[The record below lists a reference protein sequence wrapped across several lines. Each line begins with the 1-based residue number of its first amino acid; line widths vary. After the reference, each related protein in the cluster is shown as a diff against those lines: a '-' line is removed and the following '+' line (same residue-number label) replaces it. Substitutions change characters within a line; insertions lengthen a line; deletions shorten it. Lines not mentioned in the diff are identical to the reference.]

1 MKVQPSWILVLFL
14 AQISAGKGFVSK
26 GRHLL
31 QPCRMGMVMLVMVR
45 TMNILGM
52 GKEEKEKTAKD
63 GNLTIIRLK
72 ITVE

>member
-1 MKVQPSWILVLFL
+1 
-14 AQISAGKGFVSK
+14 
-26 GRHLL
+26 
-31 QPCRMGMVMLVMVR
+31 MGMVMLVMVR

-52 GKEEKEKTAKD
+52 GQEEKEKTAKD